1 MLGVPFLICQIRM
14 DALALELG
22 FWLWIEINNNALEK
36 SKVLCN
42 YTGLYEYSELFL

>member
-14 DALALELG
+14 ATLVLQLG
-22 FWLWIEINNNALEK
+22 FWIWIEINDNALEK

-42 YTGLYEYSELFL
+42 YTGLHEYSELFL